1 MNSEKKGIRVEN
13 RNVNFKYEIL
23 ERYECGIALKGTEV
37 KSVKNSMCNL
47 KDSFAII
54 KNNEVI
60 LKNMHI
66 SPYEMGNINNVD
78 PLRDRKLLLN
88 KSEILKISFKLK
100 QGGLALVPTKLYS
113 KSNLIKVEI
122 ALCKGKKLY
131 DKREDMKKK
140 DANKQIKIMSMFY
153 GSLNLNNNSNRSA
166 GRILTFQ
173 KFGEIKSVLY
183 HDLVDYVNNERRF
196 AEEGYFYILDKAAV
210 YHLGL
215 TNEYSHLVDGDIVN
229 HMMDYS
235 ANELE
240 SIVSVMTDA
249 QKESIANLFAD
260 KLYHGEE
267 LDLNK
272 IAIISKHLPVGIEQM
287 VQEKKDFDE
296 RAKAAK
302 KDN

>member
-100 QGGLALVPTKLYS
+100 
-113 KSNLIKVEI
+113 
-122 ALCKGKKLY
+122 
-131 DKREDMKKK
+131 
-140 DANKQIKIMSMFY
+140 
-153 GSLNLNNNSNRSA
+153 
-166 GRILTFQ
+166 
-173 KFGEIKSVLY
+173 
-183 HDLVDYVNNERRF
+183 
-196 AEEGYFYILDKAAV
+196 
-210 YHLGL
+210 
-215 TNEYSHLVDGDIVN
+215 
-229 HMMDYS
+229 
-235 ANELE
+235 
-240 SIVSVMTDA
+240 
-249 QKESIANLFAD
+249 
-260 KLYHGEE
+260 
-267 LDLNK
+267 
-272 IAIISKHLPVGIEQM
+272 
-287 VQEKKDFDE
+287 
-296 RAKAAK
+296 
-302 KDN
+302 

>member
-100 QGGLALVPTKLYS
+100 KGGLALVPTKLYS

-131 DKREDMKKK
+131 DKREDMKRK
-140 DANKQIKIMSMFY
+140 DANKQI
-153 GSLNLNNNSNRSA
+153 
-166 GRILTFQ
+166 
-173 KFGEIKSVLY
+173 
-183 HDLVDYVNNERRF
+183 
-196 AEEGYFYILDKAAV
+196 
-210 YHLGL
+210 
-215 TNEYSHLVDGDIVN
+215 
-229 HMMDYS
+229 
-235 ANELE
+235 
-240 SIVSVMTDA
+240 
-249 QKESIANLFAD
+249 NLF
-260 KLYHGEE
+260 K
-267 LDLNK
+267 N
-272 IAIISKHLPVGIEQM
+272 V
-287 VQEKKDFDE
+287 
-296 RAKAAK
+296 
-302 KDN
+302 

>member
-131 DKREDMKKK
+131 DKREDMKRR
-140 DANKQIKIMSMFY
+140 DANKQI
-153 GSLNLNNNSNRSA
+153 
-166 GRILTFQ
+166 
-173 KFGEIKSVLY
+173 
-183 HDLVDYVNNERRF
+183 
-196 AEEGYFYILDKAAV
+196 
-210 YHLGL
+210 
-215 TNEYSHLVDGDIVN
+215 
-229 HMMDYS
+229 
-235 ANELE
+235 
-240 SIVSVMTDA
+240 
-249 QKESIANLFAD
+249 NLF
-260 KLYHGEE
+260 K
-267 LDLNK
+267 N
-272 IAIISKHLPVGIEQM
+272 V
-287 VQEKKDFDE
+287 
-296 RAKAAK
+296 
-302 KDN
+302 

>member
-100 QGGLALVPTKLYS
+100 QGGLTLVPTKLYS

-131 DKREDMKKK
+131 DKREDMKRK
-140 DANKQIKIMSMFY
+140 DANKQI
-153 GSLNLNNNSNRSA
+153 
-166 GRILTFQ
+166 
-173 KFGEIKSVLY
+173 
-183 HDLVDYVNNERRF
+183 
-196 AEEGYFYILDKAAV
+196 
-210 YHLGL
+210 
-215 TNEYSHLVDGDIVN
+215 
-229 HMMDYS
+229 
-235 ANELE
+235 
-240 SIVSVMTDA
+240 
-249 QKESIANLFAD
+249 NLF
-260 KLYHGEE
+260 K
-267 LDLNK
+267 N
-272 IAIISKHLPVGIEQM
+272 V
-287 VQEKKDFDE
+287 
-296 RAKAAK
+296 
-302 KDN
+302 

>member
-113 KSNLIKVEI
+113 KYNLIKVEI

-131 DKREDMKKK
+131 DKREDMKRK
-140 DANKQIKIMSMFY
+140 DANKQI
-153 GSLNLNNNSNRSA
+153 
-166 GRILTFQ
+166 
-173 KFGEIKSVLY
+173 
-183 HDLVDYVNNERRF
+183 
-196 AEEGYFYILDKAAV
+196 
-210 YHLGL
+210 
-215 TNEYSHLVDGDIVN
+215 
-229 HMMDYS
+229 
-235 ANELE
+235 
-240 SIVSVMTDA
+240 
-249 QKESIANLFAD
+249 NLF
-260 KLYHGEE
+260 K
-267 LDLNK
+267 N
-272 IAIISKHLPVGIEQM
+272 V
-287 VQEKKDFDE
+287 
-296 RAKAAK
+296 
-302 KDN
+302 